1 MSLVVVSEYLQDQFL
16 DRLRSHFDVLYDP
29 DMFADRPRLLDEVGQ
44 ARAIVVRN
52 RTRIDEELLG
62 RAAFLEVVG
71 RLGVGLDNI
80 DMEAAA
86 AAGVTVYPAY
96 GANAVS
102 VAEYV
107 MGAMLFLRRGVFTM
121 TASMTEGLWPRQ
133 GHAFGR
139 ELDGETL
146 GLIGFGSIAR
156 EVVRRA
162 SSFGMSATAHDPY
175 VPADDPT
182 WGAGVVK
189 AGLEEVL
196 AGSDVVSVHVPLMES
211 TRHLIDEAAISLM
224 REDSILIN
232 TSRGGV
238 VDEDALAE
246 ALREGRIGGAALDVF
261 ESEPLG
267 EDAASRFRG
276 LDNVLLTPHIAGNT
290 IESVDRVASITVD
303 SVLGALAET

>member
-1 MSLVVVSEYLQDQFL
+1 MRRVLVSEYLQEQFL
-16 DRLRSHFDVLYDP
+16 DRLRGHFDVVYDP
-29 DMFADRPRLLDEVGQ
+29 DMFADRPRLLDEVGEAQ
-44 ARAIVVRN
+44 AIIIRN
-52 RTRIDEELLG
+52 RTKIDEELLR
-62 RAAFLEVVG
+62 RAGSLRVVG

-80 DMEAAA
+80 DIEAAEE
-86 AAGVTVYPAY
+86 AGVTVYPAY

-121 TASMTEGLWPRQ
+121 TTSMTEGRWPRQ

-156 EVVRRA
+156 EVARRA
-162 SSFGMSATAHDPY
+162 SSFGMRTMAFDPFVPEHDQAWK
-175 VPADDPT
+175 V
-182 WGAGVVK
+182 GVVK
-189 AGLEEVL
+189 AGFEEVL
-196 AGSDVVSVHVPLMES
+196 GGSDVVSVHVPLLEG
-211 TRHLIDEAAISLM
+211 TRHLIDGAALSLM
-224 REDSILIN
+224 SRDSILIN

-238 VDEDALAE
+238 VDEDALAK
-246 ALREGRIGGAALDVF
+246 ALHEGRVGGAALDVF

-267 EDAASRFRG
+267 EESASRFRG

-290 IESVDRVASITVD
+290 VESVDRVASVTVD
-303 SVLGALAET
+303 SVMKALAEA